1 LAAVITPA
9 KEFLGSRPEIRLAYL
24 FGSALKR
31 DDWRDLD
38 IAVLLDQDRVAEPAD
53 WLRYGLRVGA
63 ELEQFLG
70 RPRVAVDL
78 RVLNGASLA
87 FQNEAI
93 KTGALILARDRRSQV
108 AYESRVLVEFLD
120 FLPILEM
127 YERALRREIRQWS

>member
-1 LAAVITPA
+1 L
-9 KEFLGSRPEIRLAYL
+9 KEFFRSRPEIELAYL
-24 FGSALKR
+24 FGSVLKR
-31 DDWRDLD
+31 PDWRDLD
-38 IAVLLDQDRVAEPAD
+38 IAVLLDQTMVTQRSD

-78 RVLNGASLA
+78 RVLNDASLA
-87 FQNEAI
+87 FQNEVI